1 MKNSFSEFDSG
12 VELGDKWKG
21 DTALFV
27 FDSNVLL
34 NLYRYGESTRK
45 EWLNVLDKLSDKV
58 WIPHHVAL
66 EFYRSRLG
74 VIADQYNKFIE
85 VRNALRTAESEF
97 KDRINKL
104 NLKDRHSLIDPDKVR
119 NGMGYFVKEY
129 IKNLESIEEN
139 IQKVNEPDPIRSRLE
154 ELFDGRVGEEPA
166 DQKQLDEVYETAF
179 RRYRSM
185 IPPGYMDTGKDQN
198 GPTEYLHR
206 GLFYQR
212 KYGDFLL
219 WVQLLQHT
227 RTEGVKEVAFVTDDS
242 KEDWWSLIKVESQ
255 VRLGPRPELLDEAK
269 RVGGIECFKMFRSV
283 DFMGYAKNSVPAGVS
298 KATLEEIRDV
308 SSQRQEQD
316 AKHRGFRDKVTRE
329 DQAVLRW
336 LERRFPRVTINTYGF
351 PHFTVENG
359 GHLLGV
365 EVKLF
370 RTGPSFRNRDR
381 AFRNRLRDWFRQIE
395 VEIYRSELDSIT
407 LVVLLP
413 SMAEAREV
421 IFLVEEC
428 RLESL
433 PDAVSVL
440 VAGLIDDDSTV
451 STFNPVFECI
461 STKGTPL
468 TVLF

>member
-12 VELGDKWKG
+12 VELGDKWKW

-27 FDSNVLL
+27 FDTNVLL

-45 EWLNVLDKLSDKV
+45 EWLNVLDMLSDQI

-66 EFYRSRLG
+66 EFHRGRLG
-74 VIADQYNKFIE
+74 VIAAQNSMFKE
-85 VRNALRTAESEF
+85 VENILRKAETVF
-97 KDRINKL
+97 KGDINKL
-104 NLKDRHSLIDPDKVR
+104 DLRKDRHSLIDPDKVKK
-119 NGMGYFVKEY
+119 GMGDFVNKSFEY
-129 IKNLESIEEN
+129 LKSIEEN
-139 IQKVNEPDPIRSRLE
+139 ILKVNEPDPIRSRLE

-166 DQKQLDEVYETAF
+166 DQKQLDEVYETASRRF
-179 RRYRSM
+179 RSK
-185 IPPGYMDTGKDQN
+185 IPPGYMDAGKDQN
-198 GPTEYLHR
+198 GPAEYLHR

-212 KYGDFLL
+212 KYGDYLV
-219 WVQLLQHT
+219 WHQLLQHT
-227 RTEGVKEVAFVTDDS
+227 RTEGVKKVAFVTDDS

-255 VRLGPRPELLDEAK
+255 VPLGPRPELLDEAK
-269 RVGGIECFKMFRSV
+269 RVGGIESFKMLQSG
-283 DFMGYAKNSVPAGVS
+283 DFMAFAQDSVQAGVS
-298 KATLEEIRDV
+298 NATLEEIRDV

-316 AKHRGFRDKVTRE
+316 AKHRGFMDKVTRE
-329 DQAVLRW
+329 EQAVLRW

-370 RTGPSFRNRDR
+370 RTGPSFRNRSR

-421 IFLVEEC
+421 ISDVEEYQ
-428 RLESL
+428 LKSL
-433 PDAVSVL
+433 PDTVSVM

-451 STFNPVFECI
+451 PTLNPVFECFR
-461 STKGTPL
+461 TKGIQL
-468 TVLF
+468 WV